1 MKLGNGFNWIRLGDV
16 ETFLFIGS
24 IEPPDTKFM
33 DVALQNKVILKLM
46 EFSVTPFKLI
56 ASSLKLYSPTLEKS
70 WVPTLIT

>member
-1 MKLGNGFNWIRLGDV
+1 
-16 ETFLFIGS
+16 
-24 IEPPDTKFM
+24 M

-70 WVPTLIT
+70 WVPTLITCPKVGAIGPMNGVNKPSVFLRAKLMSGIH